1 MTGGARIL
9 VVDDEPQIHRF
20 LGPALEA
27 AGYEPLRAET
37 AAEGLRLAASGSPAL
52 VLLDLGLPDMD
63 GKLVIPRLRAF
74 SAAPVIV
81 LSARDREAEKV
92 AALDAGADDYVEKPF
107 ALGELLARVRAPLRR
122 GAAAAGREAPEP
134 VYRLACAVEVVHT
147 YSLVH
152 DDLPCMDDDDLRRG
166 RPTVH
171 RVFGTTRA
179 MLAGAALI
187 PAAVGVL
194 DAAARDLGLGGGVR
208 GRLVAELCRAG
219 GALGMVGGQLMD
231 LAGEGRALDAATLED
246 VHRRK
251 TGALLAASL
260 RVGALAGG
268 AGEGALA
275 ALTVYGE
282 DVGLAFQIVDD
293 VLDVTESAELLGKTA
308 GKDLRSGKTTYPAL
322 FGVEGARDVARE
334 RIAEGV
340 AALRGAGIASPE
352 LEALA
357 RFVLERRS

>member
-1 MTGGARIL
+1 
-9 VVDDEPQIHRF
+9 V
-20 LGPALEA
+20 
-27 AGYEPLRAET
+27 T
-37 AAEGLRLAASGSPAL
+37 A
-52 VLLDLGLPDMD
+52 
-63 GKLVIPRLRAF
+63 
-74 SAAPVIV
+74 SAAPAVPESGFD
-81 LSARDREAEKV
+81 LDAFLDRERDRVNAALRAVAPAV
-92 AALDAGADDYVEKPF
+92 AAGAPPALRDPVLY
-107 ALGELLARVRAPLRR
+107 ALGTPGKRLRPVLCTSAWR
-122 GAAAAGREAPEP
+122 AAAGEEAPEP

-194 DAAARDLGLGGGVR
+194 DAAARDLGLGDAVR

-231 LAGEGRALDAATLED
+231 LAGEGRTLDAATLED

-308 GKDLRSGKTTYPAL
+308 GKDIRSGKTTYPAL
-322 FGVEGARDVARE
+322 FGVEGARNVARE
-334 RIAEGV
+334 RIDEGV
-340 AALRGAGIASPE
+340 AALREAGIVSPE